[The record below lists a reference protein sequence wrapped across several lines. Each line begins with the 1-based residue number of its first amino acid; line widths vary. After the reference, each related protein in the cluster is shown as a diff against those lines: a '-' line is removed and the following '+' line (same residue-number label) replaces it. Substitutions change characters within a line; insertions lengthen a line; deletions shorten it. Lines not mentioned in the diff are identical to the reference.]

1 MCIKVGVGDDSIKLK
16 CSTSCFREKNVHLGI
31 TVVKIINKVLA
42 FDDMPCLGSVLGK
55 FNCITVQYNG
65 TQHSILTSFPYEK
78 WFNVIYN
85 YYIDRKYCKYNDV
98 LQDSS
103 SLG

>member
-1 MCIKVGVGDDSIKLK
+1 MN
-16 CSTSCFREKNVHLGI
+16 EKNGQTLTMGQRLEWKDV
-31 TVVKIINKVLA
+31 
-42 FDDMPCLGSVLGK
+42 
-55 FNCITVQYNG
+55 G